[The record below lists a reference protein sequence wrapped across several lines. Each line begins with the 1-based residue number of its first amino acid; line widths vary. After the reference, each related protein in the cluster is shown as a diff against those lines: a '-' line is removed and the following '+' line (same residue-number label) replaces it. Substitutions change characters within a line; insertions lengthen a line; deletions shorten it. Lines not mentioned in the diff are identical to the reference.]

1 MASIKDVAQR
11 AGVSISTVSNV
22 LNGTKYVSENLSRRV
37 MAAVEELGYQAN
49 PIAKNMKSSRSS
61 TVGIIS
67 TDISGL
73 FYPYVIK
80 GLYNTFSQSGYNVQ
94 MFETDGVHDPQNS
107 WEKAVEG
114 VHRFVDY
121 RVDGIVLTS
130 IFPASMEEYYVNRI
144 LRIIR
149 GAPKDIALVSLETD
163 FTRYGIDSIYANST
177 AGAERAV
184 DHLLLKGCRRI
195 AHITGPIFTR
205 VSIDRLTGY
214 KNAILRAGLPVD
226 EDLIGYG
233 DYSHLSGYKAMKDIL
248 ARGGDFDG
256 AFIANDQMAVGAM
269 RALREAGRR
278 VPEDVKV
285 IGYDDVF
292 ISCVL
297 EPPLSTVHVLK
308 RTMGESGAKLLIDRM
323 QGAARRKGPVAV
335 ELPTRLVERRSTCA
349 DAPDD
354 WILSDW

>member
-1 MASIKDVAQR
+1 MSSIKDVARR

-22 LNGTKYVSENLSRRV
+22 LNGTKFVSDNLTRRV
-37 MAAVEELGYQAN
+37 LIAVEELGYQAN
-49 PIAKNMKSSRSS
+49 PIAKSMKSNRSY

-73 FYPYVIK
+73 FYPYVVK
-80 GLYNTFSQSGYNVQ
+80 GLYNTLSQNGYNIQ

-114 VHRFVDY
+114 VRHFVDY

-130 IFPASMEEYYVNRI
+130 IFPANIEEYYVNRI
-144 LRIIR
+144 LRMID
-149 GAPKDIALVSLETD
+149 GPKKIPLVSLETNL
-163 FTRYGIDSIYANST
+163 TRYGIDSVYANT
-177 AGAERAV
+177 VAGAERAV
-184 DHLLLKGCRRI
+184 DHLILKGCQRI

-205 VSIDRLTGY
+205 VSIDRREGY
-214 KNAILRAGLPVD
+214 RNALRRAGMPVD
-226 EDLIGYG
+226 DALVGYG

-248 ARGGDFDG
+248 GRAPDFDG
-256 AFIANDQMAVGAM
+256 VFVANDQMAVGAL
-269 RALREAGRR
+269 RALHEAGRR

-323 QGAARRKGPVAV
+323 QGTAHRKSPISI
-335 ELPTRLVERRSTCA
+335 ELETHLVERRSTNA
-349 DAPDD
+349 NAPDD

>member
-1 MASIKDVAQR
+1 MSSIKDVAQR

-22 LNGTKYVSENLSRRV
+22 LNGTKYVSEDLTRRV
-37 MAAVEELGYQAN
+37 LIAVEELGYQAN
-49 PIAKNMKSSRSS
+49 PIAKNMKSNKSF

-67 TDISGL
+67 TDIGGL
-73 FYPYVIK
+73 FYPYVVK
-80 GLYNTFSQSGYNVQ
+80 GLYNTFNQNGYNVQ

-114 VHRFVDY
+114 VRHFVDY

-130 IFPASMEEYYVNRI
+130 IFPANMEEYYVNRI
-144 LRIIR
+144 LHMIHS
-149 GAPKDIALVSLETD
+149 PKEIALVSLETD
-163 FTRYGIDSIYANST
+163 FTRYGIDSVYANSV

-184 DHLLLKGCRRI
+184 DHLILKGCRKI

-205 VSIDRLTGY
+205 VSIDRLKGY
-214 KNAILRAGLPVD
+214 RNAIKRVGLR
-226 EDLIGYG
+226 EDNALVGYG

-248 ARGGDFDG
+248 GRVSDFDG
-256 AFIANDQMAVGAM
+256 VFVANDQMAVGAM
-269 RALREAGRR
+269 RALHEAGRR
-278 VPEDVKV
+278 IPEDVKV

-297 EPPLSTVHVLK
+297 EPPLSTIHVLK
-308 RTMGESGAKLLIDRM
+308 RTMGESGASLLIDRM
-323 QGAARRKGPVAV
+323 QGTARKKAPIAI
-335 ELPTRLVERRSTCA
+335 ELETKLVPRRSTCI